1 MKKAEANN
9 AICSVTSD
17 PSPQH
22 DQKHRSSGNF
32 STQEAP
38 DGTKQI
44 QWFVTENDNFS
55 KIEFDVMED
64 HNSIFDRK
72 DPVVF
77 SKVKNETITK
87 YKGSRQLYIANPSNA
102 GGKTF
107 IVQVWP
113 YPS

>member
-1 MKKAEANN
+1 MTKAKANN

-17 PSPQH
+17 ASPQH

-44 QWFVTENDNFS
+44 QWFVTENDNFA

-64 HNSIFDRK
+64 HNSVFDRK
-72 DPVVF
+72 DHVVF
-77 SKVKNETITK
+77 EKVKNETIT
-87 YKGSRQLYIANPSNA
+87 N
-102 GGKTF
+102 
-107 IVQVWP
+107 
-113 YPS
+113 